1 MCPPSAYRPMSTSSP
16 RTATAEVRFA
26 ATRLIGRSTHT
37 LLFPIALRRFAH
49 PSRHARNELPTI
61 AMGRRHHPLRCLRT
75 RPMTTNPYNN
85 HEPVQQ
91 LRTRQTTTNPFND
104 FGPLRR
110 RRTCPTTTNP
120 SGTYESIRQL
130 RIHPTTTPAAA
141 RSTSAGQSTR
151 ARPAHTGRCG
161 AAPAPRLGV
170 PRPRASK

>member
-120 SGTYESIRQL
+120 SDNYTCGGAVDFGGAVDPRTTSSHGTMW
-130 RIHPTTTPAAA
+130 
-141 RSTSAGQSTR
+141 RSTCTSSRRSSAKSVKMTS
-151 ARPAHTGRCG
+151 
-161 AAPAPRLGV
+161 
-170 PRPRASK
+170 AS